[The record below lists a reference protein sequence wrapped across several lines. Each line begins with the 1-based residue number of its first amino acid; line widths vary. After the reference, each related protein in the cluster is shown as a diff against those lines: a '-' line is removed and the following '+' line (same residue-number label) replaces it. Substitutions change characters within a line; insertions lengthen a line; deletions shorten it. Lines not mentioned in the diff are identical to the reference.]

1 MCKRSDTFSLRV
13 LIGRGLDLLPN
24 FLSLWE
30 YILFTSLRL
39 FQFWGFSSI
48 VGVYYSEDPPVPIPN
63 TVVKLVCAEDTWR
76 AASRKNRSMPTQ
88 RSLRLR
94 CSSYSSLA
102 QSVEHAAVNRRVV
115 GSSPTGG
122 AKQKSVHVSGRIFVC
137 IIHFSIFIIH
147 YSLNENGFSN
157 E

>member
-24 FLSLWE
+24 FSLFENILS
-30 YILFTSLRL
+30 SLICV
-39 FQFWGFSSI
+39 FFSFEGFPQLI

-88 RSLRLR
+88 HSTTL
-94 CSSYSSLA
+94 CCFSYSSLA
-102 QSVEHAAVNRRVV
+102 QLAEHAAVNRRVV

-122 AKQKSVHVSGRIFVC
+122 ARSGRISVLPDSYL
-137 IIHFSIFIIH
+137 I
-147 YSLNENGFSN
+147 
-157 E
+157 